1 MQLLLVGNDQ
11 SANLTG
17 EADEFRTERLAVA
30 GGADDL
36 ALVFNPRHGNFR
48 KSHRGGQASHYEIE
62 QGFDVEVVNSGPALD
77 VEQARK
83 LFHAFAQFG
92 LRLAVRNARF
102 TKGEYRAGEIAQQAA
117 VLLCQV
123 PDFR

>member
-17 EADEFRTERLAVA
+17 DADEFRTERLAVA

-48 KSHRGGQASHYEIE
+48 KSHRGGQASHDELQ
-62 QGFDVEVVNSGPALD
+62 QGFNVEVVNSGPAMD
-77 VEQARK
+77 ASSDCSSN
-83 LFHAFAQFG
+83 
-92 LRLAVRNARF
+92 RN
-102 TKGEYRAGEIAQQAA
+102 GDP
-117 VLLCQV
+117 VSVCNCSL
-123 PDFR
+123 